1 MNLLQIVALLSSG
14 FVRFVIVAL
23 VIGCFLPEWLLPIYS
38 WILAFIIIG
47 GLIWMFISLFR
58 E

>member
-23 VIGCFLPEWLLPIYS
+23 LIGCFLPEWLLSIYGYV
-38 WILAFIIIG
+38 LGFIIIG
-47 GLIWMFISLFR
+47 GLIWMLISLFR

>member
-1 MNLLQIVALLSSG
+1 MKLIQLIALLSSG
-14 FVRFVIVAL
+14 FVRFVIIAL
-23 VIGCFLPEWLLPIYS
+23 IFGCFLPEWLLPIYGYV
-38 WILAFIIIG
+38 LGFIIIG